1 MMNKDTKKKILITSI
16 ILVAIVGIF
25 ILLYFLLGLNKYFTD
40 ADFIKEKIESYGNL
54 GKVIYILINLLQT
67 TIIPVTNIP
76 TIFAG
81 SYVYGP
87 FEGAT
92 LAIIGVLIGSVI
104 SFYVGRIFGTKLLR
118 WILGDKELDKYLD
131 MMKGR
136 EKVVFFLTMLLP
148 GFPDDIICMV
158 AGITPMRFRF
168 FSITL
173 LITRTIPIYLTAY
186 GASLIRLDT
195 VWGWVIWIAIY
206 VIIFYIGQKIL
217 RHWDEILARFKG
229 KNKGE

>member
-1 MMNKDTKKKILITSI
+1 MNKDTKKKILITSI

-81 SYVYGP
+81 TYVYGP

-136 EKVVFFLTMLLP
+136 EKVVF
-148 GFPDDIICMV
+148 
-158 AGITPMRFRF
+158 
-168 FSITL
+168 S
-173 LITRTIPIYLTAY
+173 
-186 GASLIRLDT
+186 
-195 VWGWVIWIAIY
+195 
-206 VIIFYIGQKIL
+206 
-217 RHWDEILARFKG
+217 
-229 KNKGE
+229 